1 VSAGSVT
8 IGARARCLV
17 LVRGARDTDSE
28 SNSQGRPPARWYSS
42 QRYCPAG
49 WILTSRGSSYP
60 TLSQSSLLSSTPMC
74 LATALRWMGA
84 LVEPPIAVQRAMAF
98 SNASLV
104 MISDGLTSWRT
115 SWTMRCPVWYAQ
127 APRSRYGAGMDAEP
141 GRAMPRASAMAF
153 MVLAVPMVLQ
163 CPTLRHEHCDGHERR
178 CFGRKT
184 GGTKT
189 RRRGGGRE
197 R

>member
-1 VSAGSVT
+1 
-8 IGARARCLV
+8 
-17 LVRGARDTDSE
+17 
-28 SNSQGRPPARWYSS
+28 
-42 QRYCPAG
+42 
-49 WILTSRGSSYP
+49 
-60 TLSQSSLLSSTPMC
+60 MC

-104 MISDGLTSWRT
+104 MISDGLTSSRT
-115 SWTMRCPVWYAQ
+115 SWTMRCPVWYAH

-163 CPTLRHEHCDGHERR
+163 WPTLRHEHGSATGTSADVSE
-178 CFGRKT
+178 GRY
-184 GGTKT
+184 GG
-189 RRRGGGRE
+189 RRRGRGMCHGPGARRGAHLGAE
-197 R
+197 SETWRMNWS